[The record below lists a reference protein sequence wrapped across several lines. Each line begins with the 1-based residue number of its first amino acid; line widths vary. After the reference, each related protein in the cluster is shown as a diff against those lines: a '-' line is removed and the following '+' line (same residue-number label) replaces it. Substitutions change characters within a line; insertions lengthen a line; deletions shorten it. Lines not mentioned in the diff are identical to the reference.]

1 VKRSGKVDWADT
13 QGLILSGYSQLP
25 FAAYLPWRFADSV
38 TDASKAWLNDLA
50 NRLARSGSGTGG
62 GVAVNFAL
70 TSSGVK
76 KLTTEEE
83 QFSLEFREGM
93 THSPRRRSI
102 LGDVGKN
109 SPESWQ
115 WGGLNA
121 NGKIDGMLLLFAA
134 SENSLNKLIH
144 DEMERMRGVEFLEA
158 ASGDQTDKLIL
169 QGALIRD
176 PRSFNKVGSDIF
188 KEHFGFTDGIS
199 QPVIAGSATSKER
212 KLTTY
217 RQMQIHTVRPG
228 EFVLGYR
235 NERGDLAGYSGIPSR
250 GSKAKS
256 NDLLR
261 NGTYLVFR
269 QLEQNVPA
277 FDSAVQNAAECIF
290 GDASKE
296 NQWWVASR
304 MMGRTIDGDPSVLL
318 STGCPNS
325 EAKRQAVSNQNDFL
339 YYFDDRFGLRCPLGA
354 HIRRANPRDSLGPNP
369 ESALRLSKMHR
380 IIRRGRPYGKPF
392 VPFGEPGREGNEPR
406 GMQFICLNADIAGQ
420 FELIQHSWINNG
432 RFNGLYAETDPI
444 FNYPGEDRLM
454 TIQSQPTSEG
464 LDRHQRASSSVGG
477 TKAISSFEQFVSVR
491 GGAYFFLPGIRAM
504 RSLVG

>member
-13 QGLILSGYSQLP
+13 QGLILSGYSQLR
-25 FAAYLPWRFADSV
+25 FAAYIPWRFADSV

-50 NRLARSGSGTGG
+50 DRLARSGSGTGSD
-62 GVAVNFAL
+62 VAVNFAL

-83 QFSLEFREGM
+83 HRQFSLEFREGM
-93 THSPRRRSI
+93 TYSSRRRSI

-115 WGGLNA
+115 WGGNA
-121 NGKIDGMLLLFAA
+121 KGKIDGMLLLFAA

-144 DEMERMRGVEFLEA
+144 DETERMRGVEFLEA

-169 QGALIRD
+169 KGSLMRD
-176 PRSFNKVGSDIF
+176 PCSFNKVGSDTF
-188 KEHFGFTDGIS
+188 REHFGFKDGIS
-199 QPVIAGSATSKER
+199 QPIIAGSGTSKER
-212 KLTTY
+212 GLTLK
-217 RQMQIHTVRPG
+217 QIQIHAVQPG

-235 NERGDLAGYSGIPSR
+235 NERGDIAGYSGIPSR

-261 NGTYLVFR
+261 NGSYLVFR

-277 FDSAVQNAAECIF
+277 FRSAVQNAAECFF

-296 NQWWVASR
+296 WWVAAR
-304 MMGRTIDGDPSVLL
+304 MMGRTFKGDPLALL

-325 EAKRQAVSNQNDFL
+325 EDKRHAVSNQNDFL

-369 ESALRLSKMHR
+369 EAALRLSKMHR

-392 VPFGEPGREGNEPR
+392 EQLGGPSRADNEPR
-406 GMQFICLNADIAGQ
+406 GMHFICLNADIAGQ

-444 FNYPGEDRLM
+444 FNYPGEHRLL
-454 TIQSQPTSEG
+454 TIQGQPTSEG
-464 LDRHQRASSSVGG
+464 LDRYERASSSAGG
-477 TKAISSFEQFVSVR
+477 TETINSFEQFVSVR